1 MAFLFCLSSCLPPLY
16 ITLHYNPCIIIIIV
30 ILPNEIRA
38 PGWIQRVQ
46 TRSGDNL
53 WNVNSN
59 GTELSTPEEK
69 AVDHPPENWH
79 HIWGVPSGW
88 RNNCSRS
95 AFAVTPYILPRGMS
109 CHVSNT
115 EPFNREQLRFTSMD
129 EKKNLFGFLP
139 MWCKTGKK
147 NKKKNRTKKRRRHGP
162 CSCTV
167 TSSSSSSCS
176 VLILRQRR
184 DQIRTE
190 ILSMPKI
197 SLRWLLPDL
206 PFHLTPI

>member
-69 AVDHPPENWH
+69 AVDHLPENWH
-79 HIWGVPSGW
+79 HIWCVPSGW

-129 EKKNLFGFLP
+129 EKKNFIWIF
-139 MWCKTGKK
+139 TYVVQNRQKK
-147 NKKKNRTKKRRRHGP
+147 QKKKQNKKA
-162 CSCTV
+162 
-167 TSSSSSSCS
+167 TSSWPMLVHRYVV
-176 VLILRQRR
+176 VLLLMLCF
-184 DQIRTE
+184 DSPATE
-190 ILSMPKI
+190 GSNQN
-197 SLRWLLPDL
+197 
-206 PFHLTPI
+206 